1 MTIPELTEA
10 LLQTAAD
17 LRAANDDLYHLSV
30 EWAHAEDSY
39 RKSKAV
45 AYLAAS
51 GTINERNAHVDKV
64 CSEDRLKAHL
74 AESTKEAKKELVRS
88 LQAQLSALQTI
99 AALTRAEMNLAGQ
112 YEDATR

>member
-1 MTIPELTEA
+1 MD
-10 LLQTAAD
+10 TAAG
-17 LRAANDDLYHLSV
+17 LRQANDELYQLSV
-30 EWAHAEDSY
+30 EWAHAEDKY
-39 RKSKAV
+39 RKAKSV

-51 GTINERNAHVDKV
+51 GTVAERNAHVDKV

-99 AALTRAEMNLAGQ
+99 AALIRAEMHLAGQ
-112 YEDATR
+112 YES

>member
-1 MTIPELTEA
+1 MTIPELTQA
-10 LLQTAAD
+10 LMETAAD
-17 LRAANDDLYHLSV
+17 LRAANSDLYKLSV
-30 EWAHAEDSY
+30 EWAHAEDAY

-74 AESTKEAKKELVRS
+74 AEAEKEAKKELVKS
-88 LQAQLSALQTI
+88 LQAQLSALQTV
-99 AALTRAEMNLAGQ
+99 AALMRAEMHLAGR
-112 YEDATR
+112 YEDHA